1 MPPFRLVLATPILLS
16 IALAAQGAQPRRIV
30 SLNFCTDQLLL
41 ALVPPER
48 IASLTWLA
56 RTDGD
61 GAGRALAARIP
72 SNHGSAEEVLAA
84 HPDLVL
90 AGRFTTATTRALLE
104 RAGLHVVE
112 VDAAQ
117 DFDGIRRVTRE
128 VAAAVGESAR
138 GEELLSRMDESL
150 AEAHA
155 LRPPEPVRAIGWSGA
170 SEDVPGNDTL
180 FNAIVQAA
188 GAVNLAA
195 RPSGMSGFDLEQV
208 LRLRP
213 RLLLR
218 GVSHAGDSAVRS
230 AVADHPALRAVP
242 GLAII
247 EYSEADWAC
256 GVPAAAGH
264 ALELARR
271 LRALP
276 PADAR

>member
-1 MPPFRLVLATPILLS
+1 MSPSRLVIATACLAVAS
-16 IALAAQGAQPRRIV
+16 AAWGAPPPAHIV

-41 ALVPPER
+41 ALVPPDR

-56 RTDGD
+56 GIDGEE
-61 GAGRALAARIP
+61 AQRALAMQLP

-90 AGRFTTATTRALLE
+90 AGRYTTATTRALLE
-104 RAGLHVVE
+104 RVGIRVVE

-117 DFDGIRRVTRE
+117 DWDGIRKATRD
-128 VAAAVGESAR
+128 VAAAVGEVAR
-138 GEELLSRMDESL
+138 GEALLSRMDAQL
-150 AEAHA
+150 AQVRA
-155 LRPPEPVRAIGWSGA
+155 LRPVEPVRAIGWSGA
-170 SEDVPGNDTL
+170 SEDVPGTDTL
-180 FNAIVQAA
+180 FNAIVEAA

-213 RLLLR
+213 QLLLR
-218 GVSHAGDSAVRS
+218 GTSHAGGSAVRS
-230 AVADHPALRAVP
+230 GVADHPALRALP
-242 GLAII
+242 GLEVI
-247 EYSEADWAC
+247 EYPESAWAC
-256 GVPAAAGH
+256 GVPSAADH

-276 PADAR
+276 TVKHP